1 LVHKSA
7 QRGSWNVNINTLLG
21 ASSSSLFGSATT
33 ASQATASI
41 GRVPQSLQK
50 VDERIQSNVDATTAQ
65 LSSFGLLKS
74 AVSGSQVVAH
84 ALANLPSTATAD
96 DLTKAAGNFFNAFN
110 VTVTAAKNASSGS
123 GTMAATQSANRV
135 IRETKS
141 ALTMNSAAQAAMKKL
156 GLSVQS
162 DGSLIQDA
170 KKFAAALS
178 SDPAGVRAAM
188 VTLGKQVDSV
198 ASKEL
203 ATDGAVSSAVSSLTQ
218 RSTTLAAQQKALKEL
233 EASRAASQTKSASSQ
248 TSTYS
253 GLYGSSISA
262 YQSGLTGN

>member
-1 LVHKSA
+1 
-7 QRGSWNVNINTLLG
+7 
-21 ASSSSLFGSATT
+21 
-33 ASQATASI
+33 
-41 GRVPQSLQK
+41 
-50 VDERIQSNVDATTAQ
+50 
-65 LSSFGLLKS
+65 
-74 AVSGSQVVAH
+74 
-84 ALANLPSTATAD
+84 
-96 DLTKAAGNFFNAFN
+96 
-110 VTVTAAKNASSGS
+110 
-123 GTMAATQSANRV
+123 MAATQSANRV